1 MNDGTS
7 VARCRFLARS
17 VAKSA
22 SREYA
27 RRVQYASSD
36 KKPTGVKFKD
46 EKVPADFRE
55 PIEKFRARRRASES
69 RLLARS

>member
-36 KKPTGVKFKD
+36 
-46 EKVPADFRE
+46 
-55 PIEKFRARRRASES
+55 
-69 RLLARS
+69 